1 MKKILC
7 YGDSN
12 TFGYNPAFEFNPDDG
27 LNSTDGLRYDENT
40 RWTALLQ
47 TALPEDYQ
55 IIEEGLCDRTGFV
68 NNPKGFEF
76 SAQRHFPKL
85 LSKYDIIDVIIL
97 ALGTNDLQ
105 SQYDISYGAVEKGLE
120 NLILLAREKS
130 KDIILIPP
138 VILSEKIL
146 DGFFSFQF
154 DETSIIKS
162 RKVGKIYKKL
172 ALLYNCKL
180 FDINKFTQPSD
191 IDGLHYD
198 SESHKLISD
207 KLSTFL
213 SNLN

>member
-12 TFGYNPAFEFNPDDG
+12 TFGYNPDFEFNPDDG
-27 LNSTDGLRYDENT
+27 LNSTDGLRYDGNT

-47 TALPEDYQ
+47 TSLPEDYQ
-55 IIEEGLCDRTGFV
+55 IIEEGLCDRNGFV

-85 LSKYDIIDVIIL
+85 LSKSEVMDTLIL
-97 ALGTNDLQ
+97 AVGTNDLQ
-105 SQYDISYGAVEKGLE
+105 IQYDISYGTVEKGLE
-120 NLILLAREKS
+120 TLILLAKEKFRN
-130 KDIILIPP
+130 IIIIPP

-172 ALLYNCKL
+172 ATLYNCKL

-191 IDGLHYD
+191 TDGLHYD
-198 SESHKLISD
+198 AESHKLISE